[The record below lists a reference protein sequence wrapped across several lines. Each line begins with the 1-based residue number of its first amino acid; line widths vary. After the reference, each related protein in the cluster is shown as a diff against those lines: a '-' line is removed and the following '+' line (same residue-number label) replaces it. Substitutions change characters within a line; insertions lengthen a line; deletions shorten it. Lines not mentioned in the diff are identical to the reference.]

1 MEQLNKKDEL
11 GSTIDTLEKC
21 RDVSRGKVASRNH
34 KYSDVTSRLF
44 SPTAVRL
51 SYCSEVLLAG
61 NLILSEYYLN
71 RQVEMAA
78 RRSLKA
84 PAPMLRQ
91 ICQVRLSKI

>member
-1 MEQLNKKDEL
+1 MEQLNQKDEL

-44 SPTAVRL
+44 SPTAVRFP
-51 SYCSEVLLAG
+51 YCYEVLLAED
-61 NLILSEYYLN
+61 SFASKCDSN
-71 RQVEMAA
+71 RQVETAE

-84 PAPMLRQ
+84 PAPILRQ